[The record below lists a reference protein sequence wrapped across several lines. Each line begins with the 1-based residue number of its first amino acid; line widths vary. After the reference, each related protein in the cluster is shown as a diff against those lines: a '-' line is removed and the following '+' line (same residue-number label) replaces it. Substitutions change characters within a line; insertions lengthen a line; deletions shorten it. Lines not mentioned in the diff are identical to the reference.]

1 MDITL
6 GCADPHSEPGEFP
19 PKAPFVLSV
28 TCKRTTFTHLRAM
41 RDATAGSVCEV
52 FKSILSSMG
61 IRDVVQEVWTDNGK
75 QFVSAEFAA
84 MLRSVLPGVRHC
96 TIPAY
101 APYAGGWYEIPHRAL
116 NQVLRALVAQL
127 PLEEWQDGCD
137 LAQVKLNCSSVDGS
151 PSPHLLY
158 RAGPGRAG

>member
-1 MDITL
+1 MANSS
-6 GCADPHSEPGEFP
+6 C
-19 PKAPFVLSV
+19 
-28 TCKRTTFTHLRAM
+28 LR
-41 RDATAGSVCEV
+41 S
-52 FKSILSSMG
+52 
-61 IRDVVQEVWTDNGK
+61 
-75 QFVSAEFAA
+75 
-84 MLRSVLPGVRHC
+84 LRSVLPGVRHC

-137 LAQVKLNCSSVDGS
+137 LAQAKLNCSSVDGS